1 MSEISERLRKA
12 RLASGH
18 RTASGAAKAHG
29 WAISTYIAHENGQND
44 YDAERAEVYAKAF
57 KTTPEWLLLGKDNL
71 SAGID
76 AQLRTLP
83 PEDARRL
90 IEKFSAMI
98 EGVKIVGKL
107 K

>member
-1 MSEISERLRKA
+1 MSEMSERLREA
-12 RLASGH
+12 RIASGH
-18 RTASGAAKAHG
+18 KTASGAAKAHG

-44 YDAERAEVYAKAF
+44 YDTERAAVYAKAF
-57 KTTPEWLLLGKDNL
+57 KTTPEWLLLGKENP

-83 PEDARRL
+83 PDDARRL

-98 EGVKIVGKL
+98 EGVKIVGKI